1 MSKQIILYYA
11 ADKDG
16 EKYLFKKRP
25 WRNERAGEWLNYGN
39 VKQMPVYI
47 NGGVESLLPVYING
61 GVESLFPE
69 ISWFDDP
76 LEIIIEIPEKKRAIK
91 L

>member
-47 NGGVESLLPVYING
+47 NGGVESL
-61 GVESLFPE
+61 FPE

>member
-1 MSKQIILYYA
+1 M
-11 ADKDG
+11 
-16 EKYLFKKRP
+16 
-25 WRNERAGEWLNYGN
+25 
-39 VKQMPVYI
+39 
-47 NGGVESLLPVYING
+47 PVYING